1 MKKSRFLSLAILA
14 ASVLFTGAAMA
25 QSTELKV
32 ATGECSKEGGCSTY
46 VNMFRELKQ
55 RCTGDLVLTEVP
67 SKGSVES
74 VDKLLNNE
82 LNAGIVQTDVLFW
95 RKRNEDL
102 NNIFTLVALHPEEVH
117 FVAPVNSGLKEGG
130 IGVGSI
136 KLKQTAVKI
145 DTIDQLAGFRVGA
158 VNGSGSFV
166 TARLIRAEGAINY
179 EVVPFDN
186 SDKLKAALEA
196 GEIQAAVYVG
206 GAPLP
211 AVTAYGS
218 GYKLLPASSN
228 LISTLKDV
236 YRSANLNY
244 SALNASG
251 IKTLATEANLV
262 TRGYKTPKMVAAL
275 SAFRSCALAQIPEIK
290 EATGTHKKWQAVDPE
305 NRGKWAWYEL
315 PNGVGSGGT
324 GAAPVAAKK
333 K

>member
-1 MKKSRFLSLAILA
+1 MKKSFFA
-14 ASVLFTGAAMA
+14 AAALIAATMFSTSAMA

-32 ATGECSKEGGCSTY
+32 ATGECTKDSCSTY

-74 VDKLLNNE
+74 VDRLLNNE

-102 NNIFTLVALHPEEVH
+102 NNVFTLVALHPEEVH

-136 KLKQTAVKI
+136 KLKQTAVTI
-145 DTIDQLAGFRVGA
+145 NTIDQLVGYRVGA

-166 TARLIRAEGAINY
+166 TARLIRAEGNVNY
-179 EVVPFDN
+179 EVVPFDS
-186 SDKLKAALEA
+186 SDKLKAALEN
-196 GEIQAAVYVG
+196 GDIQAAVYVG

-211 AVTAYGS
+211 AVSAYGS
-218 GYKLLPASSN
+218 GYKLLSASPD
-228 LISTLKDV
+228 LVAKLKDI
-236 YRSANLNY
+236 YRSATLNY

-290 EATGTHKKWQAVDPE
+290 EATGTHKKWQAVEVD
-305 NRGKWAWYEL
+305 NRGKWQWYEL
-315 PNGVGSGGT
+315 PAAA
-324 GAAPVAAKK
+324 GAAATAKK

>member
-1 MKKSRFLSLAILA
+1 MKTSRFLSLAVLA
-14 ASVLFTGAAMA
+14 AASMLSGVAMA

-32 ATGECSKEGGCSTY
+32 ATGECTKDGGCSTY

-55 RCTGDLVLTEVP
+55 RCTGDLILTEIP

-117 FVAPVNSGLKEGG
+117 FVAPVQSGLKEGG
-130 IGVGSI
+130 IGMGNI

-145 DTIDQLAGFRVGA
+145 DTIDQLAGYKVGA

-166 TARLIRAEGAINY
+166 TARLIRAEGSINY
-179 EVVPFDN
+179 EVVPYNNGDL
-186 SDKLKAALEA
+186 LKAALEA
-196 GEIQAAVYVG
+196 GDIQAAVYVG

-236 YRSANLNY
+236 YRSATLNY
-244 SALNASG
+244 TALNASG
-251 IKTLATEANLV
+251 VKTLATEANLV
-262 TRGYKTPKMVAAL
+262 TRGYKTPKMVSAL
-275 SAFRSCALAQIPEIK
+275 SAFRSCALTQIPEIK

-305 NRGKWAWYEL
+305 NHGKWAWYEL
-315 PNGVGSGGT
+315 PAT
-324 GAAPVAAKK
+324 AGAAPVAAKK